1 MKIYIRLIALALN
14 LVVSQLAFGQSSK
27 FNYRESL
34 EDAVERGVDRIST
47 GVDNYPK
54 HRECFSCHHQAVPLF
69 AYRLNTENGPES
81 PVTWGAQA
89 DRVQRVTEFSQNSL
103 RKELAALKPDE
114 ELGGRGLTLGYA
126 LWTMAL
132 SQSDWGEL
140 ADQLVAKAIA
150 TQQSD
155 GRWRI
160 HSVRPPA
167 ASSEIMATTLV
178 LFGLKHYLDN
188 TDKTRRAA
196 SWSEIDQAR
205 HRAML
210 WRAGLPASTDTE
222 DLCASVWLDYLV
234 QSHPYQPWRVDPFGM
249 GHPAGYVREV
259 DRPQT
264 DRSIQESPHPRDELS
279 LDDSQIDTLRRYYS
293 SSEIANRQVLLR
305 GMQNKD
311 GGWGSQPGRESDAY
325 STATALMI
333 LSQIDGDQKFV
344 GFYDKAWFRNGAKY
358 LIRTQKPDGSWHVSS
373 RANPVQEFFDNG
385 DPHET
390 DQFISMQATAWAVAS
405 LSSSLHRHRWPL
417 NVETPVKP
425 INLIEEK

>member
-222 DLCASVWLDYLV
+222 DLCASV
-234 QSHPYQPWRVDPFGM
+234 
-249 GHPAGYVREV
+249 
-259 DRPQT
+259 
-264 DRSIQESPHPRDELS
+264 
-279 LDDSQIDTLRRYYS
+279 
-293 SSEIANRQVLLR
+293 
-305 GMQNKD
+305 
-311 GGWGSQPGRESDAY
+311 
-325 STATALMI
+325 
-333 LSQIDGDQKFV
+333 
-344 GFYDKAWFRNGAKY
+344 
-358 LIRTQKPDGSWHVSS
+358 
-373 RANPVQEFFDNG
+373 
-385 DPHET
+385 
-390 DQFISMQATAWAVAS
+390 
-405 LSSSLHRHRWPL
+405 
-417 NVETPVKP
+417 
-425 INLIEEK
+425 